1 MYKTNSV
8 IMGGWEI
15 LQNIFG
21 AEATKIALFQKLVQ
35 VKPGER
41 ILDLGCATGSTSIAF
56 AGHDYLGVDIH
67 QPSIDLAIARYA
79 NQAQCTSLQF
89 ACADIFEFKS
99 EPFDQIL
106 CAFTGHHLDDNLCL
120 KITQELI
127 NRLKPGGFLHF
138 VDNAKTVH
146 DNFLVK
152 MMHAIDRGRFIR
164 PKKAYD
170 TIFAKLKHCKLV
182 DQQEIDSKNG
192 LINYQFCY
200 FKFEKI

>member
-1 MYKTNSV
+1 MYKTNST
-8 IMGGWEI
+8 IMGGWEV

-21 AEATKIALFQKLVQ
+21 AEATKIALFKKLVN
-35 VKPGER
+35 VKLGQKV
-41 ILDLGCATGSTSIAF
+41 LDLGCATGSTSIAF

-79 NQAQCTSLQF
+79 NKPECSSLKF

-106 CAFTGHHLDDNLCL
+106 CAFTGHHLDDDLCL
-120 KITQELI
+120 QITQELI

-138 VDNAKTVH
+138 IDNAKTGH
-146 DNFLVK
+146 DSVLVK
-152 MMHAIDRGRFIR
+152 VMHAIDRGRYMR
-164 PKKAYD
+164 PKNAYNQ
-170 TIFAKLKHCKLV
+170 IFTKLQNCKLV
-182 DQQEIDSKNG
+182 DEQAIDSKNG

-200 FKFEKI
+200 FKFEKM